1 MNLNFHQKKKKK
13 KFLHPSITLPSARY
27 QIRVKVSKGIQLDKE
42 HGSKR
47 RKSGRSWS
55 GHRGGRSN
63 TRVFVVGPPSLW
75 LRQHVSVPG
84 SESFRPATRYFKWSL
99 GRSVVIALRWNI
111 GQLFLAA
118 AYSSTTTS
126 ATLPPPS
133 PSLLHRQPLHYPT
146 LAGVAAE
153 PAYPPKNTTH
163 RLRHPPNGDL
173 LFPPPLFYCFSPSPL
188 FFPPLVL

>member
-1 MNLNFHQKKKKK
+1 MTLEKLELRFLSFSRYFSKEKIKNSNSLIQLNNFITFLIYSIQSIILLIQCSSLKIIIGHDLYKKNRNYNHMNLNFHQKKKKK

-99 GRSVVIALRWNI
+99 GRSVVIALR
-111 GQLFLAA
+111 
-118 AYSSTTTS
+118 
-126 ATLPPPS
+126 
-133 PSLLHRQPLHYPT
+133 
-146 LAGVAAE
+146 
-153 PAYPPKNTTH
+153 
-163 RLRHPPNGDL
+163 
-173 LFPPPLFYCFSPSPL
+173 
-188 FFPPLVL
+188 

>member
-1 MNLNFHQKKKKK
+1 MNLNFHQKKKK

-111 GQLFLAA
+111 GRLFLAA